1 MLQYIE
7 NNDQHCA
14 VPQNIHTPPMHMHK
28 ICKVLRKGDLEHH
41 SGGRVGE
48 GGESNQNKG
57 KLFWGKYV
65 HIFLE
70 KHTLVLC

>member
-48 GGESNQNKG
+48 GGGIKPKQRKTILGEVCTHFS
-57 KLFWGKYV
+57 
-65 HIFLE
+65 
-70 KHTLVLC
+70 